1 MAASSP
7 PPAPGKGPGIVGT
20 LDSVSHFLRSIVA
33 MFVAAVVGAAGYLG
47 YNTYFENELSQKKI
61 EELSQ
66 ELETSK
72 RDLEISQREVERLNT
87 AMRLLKV
94 DHRLAQLRFVK
105 QERTVPGD
113 DSTLMTTLEFVE
125 VDDEG
130 RELEKPRRFT
140 IHGDEVWVE
149 AWVISF
155 QDEYVEQGDLLRGT
169 SICLFKS
176 LFTKSMRERDD
187 FPLEAVGSRPAAYSR
202 GSEMS
207 DLERELWGHFWDY
220 AMDPD
225 KAEAKGVRV
234 ANPQAVA
241 ARLRD
246 GLRYTIELR
255 ASGGLSVKPEI
266 VPTEAGPVVN

>member
-1 MAASSP
+1 MATNP
-7 PPAPGKGPGIVGT
+7 LPKPTPVQGPGMVRT
-20 LDSVSHFLRSIVA
+20 LDSVSNFLRSIVA
-33 MFVAAVVGAAGYLG
+33 MFVATVVGAAGYLG
-47 YNTYFENELSQKKI
+47 YNSYFDNELKQQKI
-61 EELSQ
+61 EELNK
-66 ELETSK
+66 ELEK
-72 RDLEISQREVERLNT
+72 SQREVERLNT

-105 QERTVPGD
+105 QERDVPGD
-113 DSTLMTTLEFVE
+113 DRTLRTTLEFVE

-130 RELEKPRRFT
+130 RELEKPRQFT

-155 QDEYVEQGDLLRGT
+155 LDEYVEQGDLLRGT

-176 LFTKSMRERDD
+176 LFTKSHSERDD

-202 GSEMS
+202 GSEIS
-207 DLERELWGHFWDY
+207 ELERELWGHFWDY

-225 KAEAKGVRV
+225 KAAEKGVRV

-255 ASGGLSVKPEI
+255 ASGGLSVKPEK
-266 VPTEAGPVVN
+266 VPLNSGRVIN